1 MWVRRALE
9 TGALAGLLRADRR
22 LRRARAALRLHG
34 KTMVAVVL
42 AAGILLMVLH
52 WR

>member
-1 MWVRRALE
+1 MRERS
-9 TGALAGLLRADRR
+9 LARR
-22 LRRARAALRLHG
+22 LRRARAAVRLHARSLV
-34 KTMVAVVL
+34 VAGL

>member
-1 MWVRRALE
+1 MRELFGW
-9 TGALAGLLRADRR
+9 RR
-22 LRRARAALRLHG
+22 LRRARAAVRLHARHL
-34 KTMVAVVL
+34 VAAGL

>member
-1 MWVRRALE
+1 MRDLSVR
-9 TGALAGLLRADRR
+9 RR
-22 LRRARAALRLHG
+22 LRRARAAVRLHAHHL
-34 KTMVAVVL
+34 VAAGL